1 MYAQQ
6 LKWHVKMENNKDSVL
21 KKSLQGGRA
30 NADSIGISAAVIISW
45 LASTYSGISMPAEVV
60 AAMSG
65 LIGAIAARI
74 KK

>member
-1 MYAQQ
+1 MQEQQ
-6 LKWHVKMENNKDSVL
+6 ISKKKLDSII
-21 KKSLQGGRA
+21 QGGRN
-30 NADSIGISAAVIISW
+30 NADSIGISAAVLISW
-45 LASTYSGISMPAEVV
+45 GFSTYSGVAIPTEVV